1 MPSQHHKDKEY
12 IGAFVY
18 KKVNKSLLSMAG
30 DHNVGKSDVIKASLL
45 KFNEL
50 TKKEQGSALAKVID

>member
-1 MPSQHHKDKEY
+1 MPNQRHKDKEY
-12 IGAFVY
+12 IGASVL
-18 KKVNKSLLSMAG
+18 KQDNQLLLSMACN
-30 DHNVGKSDVIKASLL
+30 HNVGKSDVIKASLL